1 MSVRQLMPP
10 QSTSGKDWGIG
21 KLTLGACFV
30 YSSTVKEPTEV
41 SNVTYSAPLIVERL
55 FLLAV

>member
-1 MSVRQLMPP
+1 MSARQLTPHDLRLK
-10 QSTSGKDWGIG
+10 GWRAG

-41 SNVTYSAPLIVERL
+41 SNVTYSAPLILEDS